1 MGILLKDAWKLAK
14 KEEKS
19 KPATPVPASN
29 EASTWNTLKLPVG
42 KQVYNSEE
50 LNNYITKL
58 QKSKLTHIRVPIDTN
73 LKTFGMG
80 INYSASLIITNGT
93 EYASVIVFQKLYFV
107 SYSVLVGRGL
117 LSQYPPSQI
126 EKMSVVEIKERST
139 KDHKRTYNIIVGR

>member
-14 KEEKS
+14 KEEKP
-19 KPATPVPASN
+19 KPATPVPASS
-29 EASTWNTLKLPVG
+29 ESSSWNTLKLPVG

-50 LNNYITKL
+50 LKNYIEKL

-117 LSQYPPSQI
+117 LFQYPPSQF